1 MYKKQYNILDKL
13 NKLINEKFNI
23 TDINISHENLLSNI
37 NTFIYNKNEI
47 CKKLLTIVK
56 MFNTSFDSFYDI
68 EKVVSKFICELNTL
82 NEQYEEELSK
92 YNDLKNELNHL
103 TNDGIKEY
111 WGMMIFSQNVIFDRK
126 LFEKVVRYE
135 IITREIEY
143 MSNNKNNTENK
154 INDIKLRLKFYAE
167 IKNIV
172 YTNTKIKKKI
182 EELVNKLNNLNIEM
196 YKNKKDI
203 DSDIDNLC
211 DDLQKLIKIS
221 YTDNINK
228 MIKLCDNFEGMNLL
242 S

>member
-56 MFNTSFDSFYDI
+56 MFNTSFDSFYDM
-68 EKVVSKFICELNTL
+68 EKIVNKFICELNIL

-92 YNDLKNELNHL
+92 YNDLKNELNNL
-103 TNDGIKEY
+103 MNNGIKEY
-111 WGMMIFSQNVIFDRK
+111 WGMMIFSQNVVFDRK

-172 YTNTKIKKKI
+172 YTNIKIKKKI
-182 EELVNKLNNLNIEM
+182 EELINKLNNLNIEM
-196 YKNKKDI
+196 YRNKKDI
-203 DSDIDNLC
+203 DCDIDNLC

>member
-1 MYKKQYNILDKL
+1 MYKKQYCILDKL

-23 TDINISHENLLSNI
+23 TNINISHENLLSNI
-37 NTFIYNKNEI
+37 NTFIDDKNEI
-47 CKKLLTIVK
+47 CKKLIFVVD
-56 MFNTSFDSFYDI
+56 MFNTSFDSFYNI
-68 EKVVSKFICELNTL
+68 EKVVNKFICELNTL
-82 NEQYEEELSK
+82 NEQYDEEESK
-92 YNDLKNELNHL
+92 YNELKSELNNL
-103 TNDGIKEY
+103 IKDGIKEY
-111 WGMMIFSQNVIFDRK
+111 WGMMVFSQNVVFDRK

-143 MSNNKNNTENK
+143 ISNNRNNTENK

-172 YTNTKIKKKI
+172 YTNKKTKKKI
-182 EELVNKLNNLNIEM
+182 EELINQLNNLNIET
-196 YKNKKDI
+196 YRNKDVDNDI
-203 DSDIDNLC
+203 DILC

-228 MIKLCDNFEGMNLL
+228 MIKLCNNFEGMNLL